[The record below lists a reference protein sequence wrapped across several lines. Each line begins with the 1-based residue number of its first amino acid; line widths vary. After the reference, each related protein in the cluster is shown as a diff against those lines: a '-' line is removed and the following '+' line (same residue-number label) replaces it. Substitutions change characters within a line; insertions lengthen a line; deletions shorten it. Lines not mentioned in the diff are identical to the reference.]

1 MLPVRVSA
9 ILLLLAI
16 ACGGATA
23 SPSPTAKVEPATINV
38 GYSEPVAD
46 NLPLYIAK
54 EAGYF
59 GNRLLTANVRQ
70 VTSTQGIPALL
81 SSQID
86 IDHIGG
92 SEVMSAAAQG
102 ADLVILGTLTPFS
115 PYSLYAAP
123 GLNTAADLKSKRA
136 AITRPGAS
144 LDIALHI
151 ALQRVGLDPD
161 KDVQYIQ
168 TGSVPNV
175 IAAML
180 SGQAQVTVS
189 KPPES
194 LQLDAKNFK
203 VLLDLAKD
211 RIPAANTSIVARRS
225 WVATHRDVVQRYVDS
240 IIEGIAREKKDR
252 AYATQILAKYTM
264 STDQTALNAAY
275 DLFSG
280 LVQSLPYSKPEQL
293 AAAQAQLGKN
303 NDKVKNFD
311 LSKVIDSS
319 FVQDAARRGLGK

>member
-1 MLPVRVSA
+1 MLPARLSA
-9 ILLLLAI
+9 IVMLLAI

-23 SPSPTAKVEPATINV
+23 NPSPAAPLEPATINV

-46 NLPLYIAK
+46 NLPLYIAQ
-54 EAGYF
+54 EAGF
-59 GNRLLTANVRQ
+59 FSKRQLTANVQQ

-81 SSQID
+81 SGQID
-86 IDHIGG
+86 IDHLGG

-102 ADLVILGTLTPFS
+102 ADLVMLGTLTPFS

-123 GLNTAADLKSKRA
+123 GLTTAADLKGKRA

-144 LDIALHI
+144 LDISLHI
-151 ALQRVGLDPD
+151 ALQRIGLDPD
-161 KDVQYIQ
+161 KDVQYIN

-194 LQLDAKNFK
+194 LQLDAKNFN
-203 VLLDLAKD
+203 VLLNLAKEK
-211 RIPAANTSIVARRS
+211 IPVANTSLVARRS
-225 WVATHRDVVQRYVDS
+225 WIATHRDVVQRYVDS

-252 AYATQILAKYTM
+252 AYAIQVLSKYTK
-264 STDQTALNAAY
+264 STDQVALSAGY
-275 DLFSG
+275 DLYSG
-280 LVQSLPYSKPEQL
+280 IVQSLPYSKPEQL

-311 LSKVIDSS
+311 LTKLIDSS
-319 FVQDAARRGLGK
+319 FIQDAAKRGLGK